1 MLQENIIISLLK
13 DGKTFKLTNEIRIG
27 EIDNGKV
34 FFVLGLFTHPE
45 LKILTKE
52 ESILKLNELKF
63 FFKSLLTELKDLAIY
78 LKDKKIEYRLSYNYG
93 MGAIGICKEKEN
105 EIFWEYNFIKDTI

>member
-34 FFVLGLFTHPE
+34 FFVLGLFTHLHALHQNPYFS
-45 LKILTKE
+45 LKV
-52 ESILKLNELKF
+52 
-63 FFKSLLTELKDLAIY
+63 Y
-78 LKDKKIEYRLSYNYG
+78 
-93 MGAIGICKEKEN
+93 
-105 EIFWEYNFIKDTI
+105 